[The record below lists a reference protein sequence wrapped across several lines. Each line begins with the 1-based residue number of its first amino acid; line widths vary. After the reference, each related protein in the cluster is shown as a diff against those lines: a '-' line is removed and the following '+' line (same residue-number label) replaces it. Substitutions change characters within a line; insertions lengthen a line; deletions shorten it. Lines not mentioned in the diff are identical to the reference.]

1 MANGCQ
7 FTHSHKP
14 SLDASA
20 RERPWGGMNHG
31 AELTWYFYIVIRHK
45 RSMAGGEGMQVEQVS

>member
-7 FTHSHKP
+7 FTRSHKP

-20 RERPWGGMNHG
+20 RERPWGGMNPG
-31 AELTWYFYIVIRHK
+31 TELTYFYIIIRHK
-45 RSMAGGEGMQVEQVS
+45 RSMAGGEVTQVEQVS